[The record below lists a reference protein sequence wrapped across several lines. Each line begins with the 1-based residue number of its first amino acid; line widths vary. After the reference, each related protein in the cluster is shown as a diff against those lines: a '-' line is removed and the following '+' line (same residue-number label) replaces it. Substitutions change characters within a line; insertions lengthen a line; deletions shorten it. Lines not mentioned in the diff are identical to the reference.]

1 MEAGKIMVAQHQGA
15 YMIKLTGDVR
25 VTWCAAFDEYLKAML
40 SDDLFQSILVD
51 LSDADGIDSTTLGML
66 AKLSIQAQQK
76 FDYLPTIFSPD
87 ASITRLLESMSFDRV
102 FNIRS
107 QIDEMLMAETGLSVC
122 DCSEADM
129 RDKVIEAHRVL
140 MGLSDEN
147 HVKFE
152 QLVSTLEASVHG
164 QH

>member
-1 MEAGKIMVAQHQGA
+1 MEAGKIMVAQHHGA

-87 ASITRLLESMSFDRV
+87 GELDKYEDSLIRKVAELIYVPHSV
-102 FNIRS
+102 FI
-107 QIDEMLMAETGLSVC
+107 QTKLQAEKSY
-122 DCSEADM
+122 
-129 RDKVIEAHRVL
+129 R
-140 MGLSDEN
+140 
-147 HVKFE
+147 
-152 QLVSTLEASVHG
+152 Q
-164 QH
+164 